1 MGIGYRPVNRAIRR
15 MARWAPPDDAN
26 GPIRLLAGF
35 LVLTVLIIVGALWK
49 LPQCE
54 VSRIQY
60 VVTDE

>member
-1 MGIGYRPVNRAIRR
+1 